1 MQTFLTKTSLKKV
14 LLLEYLLEKNNW
26 CTMTELKKFL
36 HVTDKTI
43 LSYVEELTHLFQQYH
58 GKIILTNDSNK
69 QFCVQKEEDFPIYNI
84 YLYFYRSSYN
94 YNLINFMYHYPEKT
108 IKDYAKEQFTSIST
122 VFRYAKLLSPYFE
135 RYRIEFQSFKLDL
148 NADEINIRSFY
159 YYFYWHS
166 TRESSGIWPFKTAF
180 SKIERFAASFEEV
193 YQIAFDPFQ
202 KRVFS
207 YWLTINLERSQ
218 VRKIQI
224 DRKYKEVVNMDP
236 HFGLLKEWAEKSG
249 VDFEEDELYFLYRI
263 IYAFGVID
271 GNKQYENSHAQA
283 HQKNN
288 TCSYR
293 AVENL
298 EKTVKQAFGFEL
310 DIHDPELIFNFVA
323 FHERSLLFYGNT
335 DLFFNRSYIIEIKE
349 EDPKSY
355 QVMEELRGNL
365 EKTEDKEV
373 RKILENWEQL
383 FLDYYYV
390 LDYYHLFLKRFDSL
404 KILVKDDLH
413 HTHRL
418 WLMNKINSYFGY
430 SYDFTFY
437 DYKAK
442 ISDVDLVI
450 SNYYLDTGET
460 PLVLMKN
467 IPTERNWRQLEEKL
481 YVLTKQKT
489 HLQ

>member
-26 CTMTELKKFL
+26 CTMSELKKIL
-36 HVTDKTI
+36 RVTDKTI
-43 LSYVEELTHLFQQYH
+43 LSYIEELTHLFQQYNS
-58 GKIILTNDSNK
+58 KIILKNDNNK
-69 QFCVQKEEDFPIYNI
+69 QFRVQKEEDFPIYNI

-94 YNLINFMYHYPEKT
+94 YNLINFMYNYPEKT
-108 IKDYAKEQFTSIST
+108 IKDYAEEQFTSVST
-122 VFRYAKLLSPYFE
+122 VFRYAKLLRPYFE
-135 RYRIEFQSFKLDL
+135 RYRLDFQSFKLDL
-148 NADEINIRSFY
+148 NADEISVRSFY

-166 TRESSGIWPFKTAF
+166 TRESNGYWPFKTEL
-180 SKIERFAASFEEV
+180 SKIESAADSFEEV
-193 YQIAFDPFQ
+193 YQISFDPFQ

-218 VRKIQI
+218 VKKICI
-224 DRKYKEVVNMDP
+224 DRKYKKVADMDQY
-236 HFGLLKEWAEKSG
+236 FGLLRDWAEKAG
-249 VDFEEDELYFLYRI
+249 FIFEEDELYFLYRV

-271 GNKQYENSHAQA
+271 GNKKYENSHALS
-283 HQKNN
+283 HKKNS

-293 AVENL
+293 AIQNMA
-298 EKTVKQAFGFEL
+298 KTLKSTFGFEL
-310 DIHDPELIFNFVA
+310 DIADPELVFNFAA

-335 DLFFNRSYIIEIKE
+335 DLFFNRSYVTEIKE
-349 EDPKSY
+349 EDPEAY
-355 QVMEELRGNL
+355 QVMEDLRKKLN
-365 EKTEDKEV
+365 KTADKELSKV
-373 RKILENWEQL
+373 LENWEQL

-390 LDYYHLFLKRFDSL
+390 LDYYHLFLKRFDPL

-418 WLMNKINSYFGY
+418 WLMNKIHSYFGH
-430 SYDFTFY
+430 SYVFAFY
-437 DYKAK
+437 DYKTK
-442 ISDVDLVI
+442 VSNVDLVI

-481 YVLTKQKT
+481 YELTKQKT
-489 HLQ
+489 RLH